1 MSRKQLNL
9 VGLGVLRMDKK
20 AVFYKVISWRL
31 VSIVSMLVTLWI
43 LTGDIG
49 KSTGVTLIVQLV
61 QTMVHGVFETLWER
75 RSERRRYR

>member
-1 MSRKQLNL
+1 LNL

-20 AVFYKVISWRL
+20 TVFYKVISWRL